1 MQKRTD
7 VTEEDVTK
15 LLNVF
20 GQINTC
26 SLWSQVEREDFTVRR
41 FE

>member
-7 VTEEDVTK
+7 VTEEDVDK
-15 LLNVF
+15 LLKVFSELNSSNV
-20 GQINTC
+20 
-26 SLWSQVEREDFTVRR
+26 WSRVKREDFTVRR